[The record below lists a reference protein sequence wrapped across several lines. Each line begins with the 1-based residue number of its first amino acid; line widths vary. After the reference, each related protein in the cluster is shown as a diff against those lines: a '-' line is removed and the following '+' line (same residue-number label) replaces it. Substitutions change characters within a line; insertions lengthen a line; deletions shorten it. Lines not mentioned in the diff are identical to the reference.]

1 MFEPTI
7 SHAIDRA
14 RGAGNASGKARNAMR
29 TDSCV
34 GILLAGGLARRIGGR
49 DMTLRKAGGISLL
62 AHVIAALRPQC
73 EGLLLNANGDPARF
87 AEFDLP
93 VVADDLPGFKGPLA
107 GILAGLD
114 WIAARRPD
122 VPLAISAPADTPFLP
137 GDLAARLIDARANDN
152 AVIACARSGGRTH
165 SAVAVW
171 PVSIRNDLRHA
182 LVVEEMRKVE
192 AFLQNYSRAFVE
204 WPIEP
209 YDPFFNANDPSD
221 LAAAETILARRD
233 NHLA

>member
-1 MFEPTI
+1 V
-7 SHAIDRA
+7 
-14 RGAGNASGKARNAMR
+14 RGARYTMQTS
-29 TDSCV
+29 SCV
-34 GILLAGGLARRIGGR
+34 GILLAGGRARRMGGG
-49 DMTLRKAGGISLL
+49 DKALRKSGGISLL

-73 EGLLLNANGDPARF
+73 EGLVLSANGDPARF
-87 AEFDLP
+87 AGFDVP

-114 WIAARRPD
+114 WIAARCPD
-122 VPLAISAPADTPFLP
+122 VPLAISVPADTPFLP
-137 GDLAARLIDARANDN
+137 CDLAARLMDARANDN
-152 AVIACARSGGRTH
+152 ALFACARSGGRTH
-165 SAVAVW
+165 PAVAVW

-192 AFLQNYSRAFVE
+192 AFSQNYSRVIVE